1 MERDMTKG
9 SPLPVILRFTLP
21 LIIGNIFQQLY
32 NMADTII
39 VGRYVGADALAAVGS
54 TGTIMFLVLGFAQ
67 GITAGFTVLTSQRFG
82 AKDTSGVKRSV
93 ANGILLALLFTV
105 VLTFFSMISM
115 RPLLHLMNTPEN
127 IFQDAYS
134 YIMIICGGLIA
145 TIFYNLL
152 SSYLRAVG
160 NSQTPLMFLI
170 FSAVLMFFWICF
182 SSFIL
187 KWALREPDM
196 QPFSP
201 REFLLCS
208 VFFIFIAPCRICGR
222 KNTTGSFMR
231 QIPAI
236 SSRWAFRWHS
246 SLPSPHPVQ

>member
-1 MERDMTKG
+1 MEKDMTKG
-9 SPLPVILRFTLP
+9 SPLPVILQFTLP

-127 IFQDAYS
+127 IFQDAYT

-170 FSAVLMFFWICF
+170 FSAVLN
-182 SSFIL
+182 
-187 KWALREPDM
+187 WALREPDM

>member
-9 SPLPVILRFTLP
+9 SPLPVILQFTLP

-170 FSAVLMFFWICF
+170 
-182 SSFIL
+182 SSFVL